1 MALNPKIRAYIKQS
15 SLLENTTRL
24 WREYKS
30 STKRVD
36 IISKQKIFQ
45 KSIFQI
51 EEVHLR
57 HERFDG
63 SMSHEFIRLNLDRG
77 DSVAALLH
85 DEEADTVILIEQ
97 FRYPAY
103 EKGPGWLIELPAGIV
118 DQTDVT
124 PKIALQ
130 REVMEEIGYSIQS
143 FHHISTF
150 YPSPGGSSERI
161 ALYYASITP
170 KDCVAKGGG
179 LIESDEDIRRFSL
192 TVDDA
197 LLKIATGEIVDA
209 KTIIGLQWLQL
220 HRSTHQ

>member
-1 MALNPKIRAYIKQS
+1 MAFNPKIGEYMRNS
-15 SLLENTTRL
+15 SLSENTTRS
-24 WREYKS
+24 WTEHGND
-30 STKRVD
+30 TKRVD

-51 EEVHLR
+51 EEARLR

-63 SMSHEFIRLNLDRG
+63 SMSHEFVRLNLDRG

-85 DEEADTVILIEQ
+85 DQETDTVILIEQ
-97 FRYPAY
+97 FRYPTY
-103 EKGPGWLIELPAGIV
+103 EKGPAWLIELPAGIV
-118 DQTDVT
+118 DQTDIT
-124 PKIALQ
+124 PEFTLQ
-130 REVMEEIGYSIQS
+130 REIMEEIGYSIQS

-161 ALYYASITP
+161 SLYYASITP

-192 TVDDA
+192 TVDEA
-197 LLKIATGEIVDA
+197 MLKIATGEIVDA

-220 HRSTHQ
+220 YRSTH